1 MTADAAQPGAIDELI
16 LDDAGDAP
24 WLLDDIPRLTLL
36 RRIEAEFPA
45 IEAAGCKIGIG
56 VATGCDRVFIGDYDA
71 LPVEP
76 DRKLPLAMA
85 RDLVDGE
92 VRWSGKGVVNPF
104 LADGSL
110 AAFEDFPEFAA
121 YLRSHR
127 DAVAARHVAARNP
140 EGWYRTIDRIHPELR
155 HRAKLLVPDIKG
167 EAVFALDEGR
177 FYPHHNLYFVT
188 AEEWDLRALRSVL
201 RSSLAVMS
209 IATYCTRM
217 AGGFLRF
224 QAQYLRRI
232 RLPRWSGVSP
242 ALRDELIAVGASR
255 NQKEVDAP
263 VMRLY
268 GLNVAEI
275 ALAQRVA
282 RDAQVARKSE

>member
-1 MTADAAQPGAIDELI
+1 
-16 LDDAGDAP
+16 
-24 WLLDDIPRLTLL
+24 
-36 RRIEAEFPA
+36 
-45 IEAAGCKIGIG
+45 
-56 VATGCDRVFIGDYDA
+56 
-71 LPVEP
+71 
-76 DRKLPLAMA
+76 
-85 RDLVDGE
+85 
-92 VRWSGKGVVNPF
+92 
-104 LADGSL
+104 
-110 AAFEDFPEFAA
+110 
-121 YLRSHR
+121 
-127 DAVAARHVAARNP
+127 
-140 EGWYRTIDRIHPELR
+140 
-155 HRAKLLVPDIKG
+155 
-167 EAVFALDEGR
+167 
-177 FYPHHNLYFVT
+177 
-188 AEEWDLRALRSVL
+188 
-201 RSSLAVMS
+201 VMS